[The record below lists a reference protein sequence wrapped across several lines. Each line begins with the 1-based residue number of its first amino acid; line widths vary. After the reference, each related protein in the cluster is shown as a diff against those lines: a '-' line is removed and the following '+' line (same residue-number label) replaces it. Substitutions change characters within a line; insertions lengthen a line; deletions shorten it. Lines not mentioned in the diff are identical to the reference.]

1 MKKTLILILAFV
13 MVVSAGMGFAA
24 AEDPADDSTA
34 VDTPA
39 DDGTTVDTPADDGTT
54 VNDPADDGNKEQEVT
69 IITIEKKIIIV
80 QAIAAA
86 RAAAVAQSAAQR
98 AAAQRAAAQ
107 RAAAAKTIPMQKA
120 GLPILP
126 GILSTLMIGSGLL
139 YGRLRN

>member
-1 MKKTLILILAFV
+1 MKKALILLLAFV
-13 MVVSAGMGFAA
+13 MVVSAGMGFGAA
-24 AEDPADDSTA
+24 AEDTSDGSTA
-34 VDTPA
+34 
-39 DDGTTVDTPADDGTT
+39 VDTPADDGTT

-107 RAAAAKTIPMQKA
+107 RAAAQRAAAAKTIPMQKA

-139 YGRLRN
+139 YGKLRN